1 MPELKGLSVAFVEGH
16 PAESARVLET
26 LSPADG
32 AEFLTAVAPRLAAS
46 VLRYLAPA
54 FCAKVLEPLD
64 DETIVRLLEA
74 MGFQEVSQLLQR
86 TPVERQTRLL
96 GRLPVATAIAVRM
109 LIGYPKGT
117 CGAAMDPSPL
127 VLSPDATVAEALEQL
142 RQFEGELGDCLFVCD
157 SERRLVGV
165 IALGDLV
172 RAAPRAAVGSVM
184 SASQHS
190 VSALASV
197 ASIARHPG
205 WNYFHVMPVVER
217 ENRLVGAAHRHML
230 STQRSEAAAQTN
242 PPLTAGAA
250 GAYWQ
255 TIAVLTEG
263 VIRALP
269 PVPPVGKARRNDER

>member
-127 VLSPDATVAEALEQL
+127 VLSPEATVAEALEQL

-172 RAAPRAAVGSVM
+172 RAAPRAAVGSVITVGGVVW
-184 SASQHS
+184 S
-190 VSALASV
+190 VLS
-197 ASIARHPG
+197 
-205 WNYFHVMPVVER
+205 
-217 ENRLVGAAHRHML
+217 HR
-230 STQRSEAAAQTN
+230 RSS
-242 PPLTAGAA
+242 
-250 GAYWQ
+250 
-255 TIAVLTEG
+255 
-263 VIRALP
+263 RAN
-269 PVPPVGKARRNDER
+269 G